1 MAESKYTAPNDF
13 RAFCEMLGETEASMC
28 HHGIKGQRW
37 GLRRFQNEDGSLTE
51 AGMKRYYRYP
61 DETGELGNL
70 LTKKGKRFL
79 KIVKVNGET
88 ML

>member
-37 GLRRFQNEDGSLTE
+37 GVRRFQNEDGTLTSK
-51 AGMKRYYRYP
+51 GKVRYY
-61 DETGELGNL
+61 DSKTG
-70 LTKKGKRFL
+70 KKW
-79 KIVKVNGET
+79 IHI
-88 ML
+88 